1 MDYSFFQ
8 QQTNSY
14 PSVYKIQL
22 DHPNELLALYSSVIL
37 ANTPVSKVESELAD
51 YVTDY
56 IEPTGWKAIW
66 RASPRF
72 SGLSFKCDFLV
83 NVVDV
88 IRSRLDAVIV
98 IEKPLSVQLNEL
110 PDDDPEKLE
119 RAYLK
124 SAIIIENV
132 RFFMKFIWRPWD
144 TIANETQLNEIFVET
159 RLESRL
165 NLYFDVQNCLLNQTH
180 IKRIKHILT
189 DGWKLRHQLDDI
201 ARKQELTVSQE
212 DDDNEYE
219 IDELDMSEAIRLRI
233 KLEDYDREMRMIED
247 PYQRPFTFY
256 LKVDEE
262 QEEESKEATDKMDA
276 KLIIH
281 IVAKSLNLNSLQ
293 MINSHY
299 GADESCSNFELKF
312 HDSLKNAV
320 KAARSGH
327 RIGILPGQ
335 YAYESIPWIECDLAI
350 EGLTENSDDVVIESS
365 AFVDVFIHCANNLTL
380 EKFDPEMC
388 GPRSRHSRRFRIVSK
403 SEEAEDEQIASDA

>member
-1 MDYSFFQ
+1 MFLS
-8 QQTNSY
+8 TKTTKCVNKPTHSEK
-14 PSVYKIQL
+14 S

-37 ANTPVSKVESELAD
+37 PNTPVSKVETELAD
-51 YVTDY
+51 YVTNY

-83 NVVDV
+83 NVIDV
-88 IRSRLDAVIV
+88 IRGHLDTVIV

-110 PDDDPEKLE
+110 PDDDAEKLE
-119 RAYLK
+119 VNKLIKERRIINAPIYELYIINEHDQEEAYLK

-165 NLYFDVQNCLLNQTH
+165 NLYFDVQNCLLKESL

-189 DGWKLRHQLDDI
+189 DGWKLRNQLDDI

-212 DDDNEYE
+212 DDENEYE

-247 PYQRPFTFY
+247 PYLRPFTFY
-256 LKVDEE
+256 LKVDLDEENKKAVATQTEEE
-262 QEEESKEATDKMDA
+262 QKP
-276 KLIIH
+276 IIH
-281 IVAKSLNLNSLQ
+281 IVSKSVNLNSLQ
-293 MINSHY
+293 MINAFYGGVSLFHEAFDQLYLDSHL
-299 GADESCSNFELKF
+299 F
-312 HDSLKNAV
+312 
-320 KAARSGH
+320 
-327 RIGILPGQ
+327 
-335 YAYESIPWIECDLAI
+335 
-350 EGLTENSDDVVIESS
+350 
-365 AFVDVFIHCANNLTL
+365 
-380 EKFDPEMC
+380 
-388 GPRSRHSRRFRIVSK
+388 
-403 SEEAEDEQIASDA
+403 

>member
-1 MDYSFFQ
+1 M
-8 QQTNSY
+8 
-14 PSVYKIQL
+14 
-22 DHPNELLALYSSVIL
+22 IL

-119 RAYLK
+119 VNKLIKERRIINAPVYELYIINENDQEEAYLK

-262 QEEESKEATDKMDA
+262 EEEESKEATDKMDA

-299 GADESCSNFELKF
+299 GAVS
-312 HDSLKNAV
+312 
-320 KAARSGH
+320 
-327 RIGILPGQ
+327 
-335 YAYESIPWIECDLAI
+335 Y
-350 EGLTENSDDVVIESS
+350 
-365 AFVDVFIHCANNLTL
+365 L
-380 EKFDPEMC
+380 ETFKPMALVCFLIKET
-388 GPRSRHSRRFRIVSK
+388 
-403 SEEAEDEQIASDA
+403 